1 MATKKSGEKFTE
13 KYRVDSATIYKAT
26 KKTTTVRIP
35 GPSHPLYDATAPT
48 VFDPI
53 RVEAIDR
60 DGKMTTPIEV
70 WTDPDDG
77 VLWILDGRGR
87 WLDVEEVNRR
97 RAEQGRTLVT
107 PHLTPF
113 GGDEK
118 AAIARVREKN
128 YHRRMPTPSG
138 MAMDLLAL
146 RNAGH
151 SWEQCA
157 RILHVEI
164 TDPEQWGRRLVP
176 LAFCLPEIRDAF
188 DKGEINR
195 NLAGRFGGSALDG
208 SKALGRKEQLALFEQ
223 MTKKKEPKGWRAVP
237 TWARQR
243 AHEALQNGA
252 TEGLKNLDKL
262 IAKAMAATM
271 AWLEGDTSALN
282 SYPAIEAIIVQATKP
297 KTRGPKRKMG
307 KA

>member
-1 MATKKSGEKFTE
+1 MTKTGGEKFTA
-13 KYRVDSATIYKAT
+13 KYKVDTATIYKAT
-26 KKTTTVRIP
+26 KKTTTVKIP
-35 GPSHPLYDATAPT
+35 GPTHPLYDASAPT
-48 VFDPI
+48 VFDPM

-97 RAEQGRTLVT
+97 RALDGRTPVT

-113 GGDEK
+113 SGDEK

-128 YHRRMPTPSG
+128 YHRRLPTPSG

-151 SWEQCA
+151 SWQQCA
-157 RILHVEI
+157 RILHVEVS
-164 TDPEQWGRRLVP
+164 DPEQWGRRLVP
-176 LAFCLPEIRDAF
+176 LAFCLPEVRDAF
-188 DKGEINR
+188 DKGILNR
-195 NLAGRFGGSALDG
+195 NRAGRFGGSALDG
-208 SKALGRKEQLALFEQ
+208 SKALGKSEQLALFES
-223 MTKKKEPKGWRAVP
+223 MMKKQPRGWRAVP
-237 TWARQR
+237 TWARRR
-243 AHEALQNGA
+243 AHEALMNGA
-252 TEGLKNLDKL
+252 TESLKNLDKL

-271 AWLEGDTSALN
+271 QWLEGDASALN
-282 SYPAIEAIIVQATKP
+282 TYPAIEAIIVEATKP
-297 KTRGPKRKMG
+297 KKRGPKVG